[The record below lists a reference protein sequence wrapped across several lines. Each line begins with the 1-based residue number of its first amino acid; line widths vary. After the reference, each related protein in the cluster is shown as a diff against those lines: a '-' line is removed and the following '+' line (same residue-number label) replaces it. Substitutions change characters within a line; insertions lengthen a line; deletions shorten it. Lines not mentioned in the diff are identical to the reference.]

1 MDDSSVPLMHY
12 DPRDLGSLILIQNTS
27 KEPILRFAVNIEV
40 DEINKTTD
48 ETDQGL
54 YEFLHNENSVQ

>member
-1 MDDSSVPLMHY
+1 MDLLVPLMHH

-27 KEPILRFAVNIEV
+27 KERILRFAVNIEV
-40 DEINKTTD
+40 DEMNKTTH

-54 YEFLHNENSVQ
+54 QNENSAQ

>member
-40 DEINKTTD
+40 DEINKTTH